1 MKLLSIY
8 TNCQRQLQIPY
19 LTISF
24 WQLGTPLFRK
34 IVTLYFSKLVFKARV
49 IDGDTFKGEVDLG
62 FDVRITRHFRMFG
75 IDTPEIFK
83 PKTESERVKGI
94 LAKDRAS
101 ELLLDKEVDV
111 KLHGTEKYGRAL
123 VEVILPDN
131 RDYTN
136 LMIQEGFSKTKLMV
150 MA

>member
-19 LTISF
+19 LIISF
-24 WQLGTPLFRK
+24 WQLGRPLFRK
-34 IVTLYFSKLVFKARV
+34 IVTLYFSKLVFKARVIEV

-94 LAKDRAS
+94 LARDRAS

-111 KLHGTEKYGRAL
+111 KLNGTEKYGML
-123 VEVILPDN
+123 L
-131 RDYTN
+131 
-136 LMIQEGFSKTKLMV
+136 
-150 MA
+150 